1 EIYEAVTSPQGPAMT
16 WSMFAVGWM
25 ELKDTVRARSLLD
38 RSFANMAEPFKVW
51 TENADG
57 SGAVNFLTGMGGFLQ
72 AVVFGCTGF
81 RVSVSGIFYQGN
93 KLNFSFSEDSV
104 TVEVTARAGPWA
116 PHLEAELWPSQSRLS
131 LLPGHK
137 VSFPR
142 SAGRIQRS
150 PPKLPG
156 SSSSEFPGRTFSDV
170 RDPLQS
176 PVWVTL
182 GSSSPTESLTV

>member
-1 EIYEAVTSPQGPAMT
+1 MT
-16 WSMFAVGWM
+16 FDPVC
-25 ELKDTVRARSLLD
+25 L
-38 RSFANMAEPFKVW
+38 
-51 TENADG
+51 
-57 SGAVNFLTGMGGFLQ
+57 SGIS
-72 AVVFGCTGF
+72 

-131 LLPGHK
+131 LLPGRTAPNSQGACDLRLSLIPRLPSHPQAAPHPQAASLPAGHK

-182 GSSSPTESLTV
+182 GSSSPTESLTVDPASE